1 MMKYVF
7 RLLLPV
13 TLLLLLSGCWS
24 YSELNE
30 RTIIAGAAV
39 DLTESGEILLTAE
52 TVEFS
57 EGDSPSVKAEIL
69 TGKGRS
75 IAEAVYD
82 IMNQSGKE
90 LYWYQA
96 TLLVIDNK
104 YAEKGIRELLDYI
117 LNVNE
122 MRLTLKLAV
131 SRLETA
137 AEVFELE
144 CHGSNIKSFAID
156 SIIKEQSGLG
166 KTVSSDAYYIINRML
181 EPGAEFALSQIL
193 SDVSQKSATVDI
205 AGCGVFKDD
214 KLAGWLDDEET
225 VFVQLL
231 SGNVQKA
238 EFDFILEGSR
248 VAVNASDWKI
258 KTRPTIAGGKA
269 ETDVEINAEY
279 EILVIDGDLDVNET
293 ADTEKISAALGRFV
307 ESHLK
312 DMVEHLQA
320 LSCDALGWGNL
331 VWQSNPEG
339 YNGLAS
345 WYDIFSDMD
354 TRLTM
359 KFNNN
364 NNLAGNR
371 VRLS

>member
-1 MMKYVF
+1 M
-7 RLLLPV
+7 
-13 TLLLLLSGCWS
+13 
-24 YSELNE
+24 
-30 RTIIAGAAV
+30 
-39 DLTESGEILLTAE
+39 
-52 TVEFS
+52 
-57 EGDSPSVKAEIL
+57 
-69 TGKGRS
+69 
-75 IAEAVYD
+75 
-82 IMNQSGKE
+82 
-90 LYWYQA
+90 
-96 TLLVIDNK
+96 
-104 YAEKGIRELLDYI
+104 
-117 LNVNE
+117 
-122 MRLTLKLAV
+122 
-131 SRLETA
+131 
-137 AEVFELE
+137 
-144 CHGSNIKSFAID
+144 
-156 SIIKEQSGLG
+156 
-166 KTVSSDAYYIINRML
+166 
-181 EPGAEFALSQIL
+181 
-193 SDVSQKSATVDI
+193 
-205 AGCGVFKDD
+205 
-214 KLAGWLDDEET
+214 
-225 VFVQLL
+225 
-231 SGNVQKA
+231 
-238 EFDFILEGSR
+238 EGSR

-258 KTRPTIAGGKA
+258 KTRPTSAGGKA

-279 EILVIDGDLDVNET
+279 EIVVIDGDLDVNET